1 MFFLFIS
8 QTFTCLWKNSETRG
22 SVVYLVPLMIKTGS
36 PQASKQQDVVGMLF
50 FIYIGRISRERWG
63 IVGSSVIVTTDF
75 TVAGHSIPTS
85 FRQARD
91 RLLGRDYL
99 QSSVS
104 WREQG
109 VDQLAGKQGVC
120 QDFVVRLFS
129 SFSNLC
135 MAGQEFLSC
144 WVHAFSVL
152 QHQVLIRA
160 EFFLSTFKLFSN
172 QFPSFPSNSFFNLQ
186 RKDQRQLFS
195 LIMLKRRENDT
206 EF

>member
-1 MFFLFIS
+1 MFFLLFTS

-22 SVVYLVPLMIKTGS
+22 SVVYLVPLMVKTGS
-36 PQASKQQDVVGMLF
+36 PQASKQQAIVGMLF
-50 FIYIGRISRERWG
+50 FIYIGRMSRKKWG
-63 IVGSSVIVTTDF
+63 IVGSSVIATTDF

-85 FRQARD
+85 YRQAQD

-129 SFSNLC
+129 SFSNPC
-135 MAGQEFLSC
+135 MAGWEFLSC

-160 EFFLSTFKLFSN
+160 EFFLSTFKPFIN
-172 QFPSFPSNSFFNLQ
+172 QFPSSFLLNF
-186 RKDQRQLFS
+186 F
-195 LIMLKRRENDT
+195 
-206 EF
+206 